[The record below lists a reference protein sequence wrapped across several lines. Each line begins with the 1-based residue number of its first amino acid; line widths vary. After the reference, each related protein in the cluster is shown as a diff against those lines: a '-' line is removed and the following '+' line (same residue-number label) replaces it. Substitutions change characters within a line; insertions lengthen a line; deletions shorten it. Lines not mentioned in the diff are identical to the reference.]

1 MKNFYPLFFLL
12 FFVSANYAQQS
23 SPQTLVVDKAY
34 LNDSEEWTDFTYSGK
49 IIFSTNPTSE
59 EGSLRIGNYDFLYD
73 FCDGKAKFANKATY
87 SAAEFSHP
95 RKVSVTT
102 DKQGVVN
109 STYEGTLVFQA
120 DRDYYSVIAIVTIL
134 EKNGYILGVKM
145 RQKEG
150 NKKEYAFSTKPTS

>member
-1 MKNFYPLFFLL
+1 MKNFYVLFFLL
-12 FFVSANYAQQS
+12 FFVSANYAQR
-23 SPQTLVVDKAY
+23 SPQTLVVDKGY
-34 LNDSEEWTDFTYSGK
+34 LYEAEEWTDFTYSGK
-49 IIFSTNPTSE
+49 IVFSTNPTAE

-109 STYEGTLVFQA
+109 STYEGTLIFQS
-120 DRDYYSVIAIVTIL
+120 DRDYYSVIAVVIIL
-134 EKNGYILGVKM
+134 EKNGNILGVKM
-145 RQKEG
+145 RPKEET
-150 NKKEYAFSTKPTS
+150 NKEYAFSIKPS